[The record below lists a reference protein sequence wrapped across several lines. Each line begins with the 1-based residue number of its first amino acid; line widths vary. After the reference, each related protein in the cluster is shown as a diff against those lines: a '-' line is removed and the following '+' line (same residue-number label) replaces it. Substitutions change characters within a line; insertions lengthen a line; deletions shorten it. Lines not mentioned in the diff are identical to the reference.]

1 MYRKMAYIDIYIYIY
16 SSENRLKQI
25 DTQKC
30 RFIYL
35 LNSLNS
41 MELEG
46 NKVRLRMLLS
56 HFVYELKQLV
66 I

>member
-1 MYRKMAYIDIYIYIY
+1 MYRKMAYIDIYIY

-46 NKVRLRMLLS
+46 NKVRLWMLLS